1 MDAES
6 DSPKTYAIGPSRLL
20 IFSIELSKL
29 FLSSNVIK
37 FLIVSISVLKL
48 LTSVS
53 KVIFSP
59 LRELKLFSKFLRFF
73 SVTLLVI
80 ITCLCSF

>member
-48 LTSVS
+48 LTSDS

-73 SVTLLVI
+73 S
-80 ITCLCSF
+80 FEFY